1 MTKPAGQDANA
12 TRVQPATVAGDD
24 AFGLAPWLK
33 KMPGVPLHPLMTHP
47 VAAMAATTAIGFG
60 IAGQM
65 AGMMLGMMQ
74 SATERSRATLD
85 EGLDLAA
92 KVEAAEPVEV
102 NPPLTVVAQ
111 QPVAKAARPAAEK
124 NAKVA
129 REKRATPKT
138 AKAKPARKAP
148 VAKAARADDLKVISG
163 IGPKLEQVLNG
174 MGIRRYADIAGL
186 KAADVAR
193 IEAELG
199 FGGRIVR
206 DGWVE
211 QAKTLAKGRG

>member
-24 AFGLAPWLK
+24 PFGLAPWLK
-33 KMPGVPLHPLMTHP
+33 QMPGVSLHPLMTHP

-74 SATERSRATLD
+74 SATERTRAALD
-85 EGLDLAA
+85 ERVEPAA
-92 KVEAAEPVEV
+92 KDEAAKPVKAK
-102 NPPLTVVAQ
+102 PPLTVVTQ
-111 QPVAKAARPAAEK
+111 QPLAKAAKPAAEK
-124 NAKVA
+124 NATVA
-129 REKRATPKT
+129 REKSATPKT
-138 AKAKPARKAP
+138 AQAKPVRKAP
-148 VAKAARADDLKVISG
+148 AAKAARADDLKAISG

>member
-12 TRVQPATVAGDD
+12 TRVQPATAAGDD
-24 AFGLAPWLK
+24 PFGLAPWLRP
-33 KMPGVPLHPLMTHP
+33 MPGMPLMADP

-65 AGMMLGMMQ
+65 AGMMLGLMQ
-74 SATERSRATLD
+74 DATARAKVAHD
-85 EGLDLAA
+85 EGAEVRAKAA
-92 KVEAAEPVEV
+92 PVEAKPV
-102 NPPLTVVAQ
+102 LVAVSPE
-111 QPVAKAARPAAEK
+111 PVAKAKVPAAEETI
-124 NAKVA
+124 KVA
-129 REKRATPKT
+129 RETSATPKVVET
-138 AKAKPARKAP
+138 KPARKAP
-148 VAKAARADDLKVISG
+148 VAKAAKADDLKAISG

-174 MGIRRYADIAGL
+174 MGIRRYADIAAL
-186 KAADVAR
+186 KATDVAR

-211 QAKTLAKGRG
+211 QAKALAKGRG

>member
-12 TRVQPATVAGDD
+12 TRVQPAEAAGDD
-24 AFGLAPWLK
+24 PFGLAPWLK
-33 KMPGVPLHPLMTHP
+33 DMPGVPLHPLMANP
-47 VAAMAATTAIGFG
+47 VTAMTATTAIGLS

-74 SATERSRATLD
+74 GAAERARVVLD
-85 EGLDLAA
+85 
-92 KVEAAEPVEV
+92 EAAERKVEPVRAK
-102 NPPLTVVAQ
+102 PASSA
-111 QPVAKAARPAAEK
+111 PV
-124 NAKVA
+124 
-129 REKRATPKT
+129 
-138 AKAKPARKAP
+138 AKAKPAAGRTVKVARESARPKTAESKPVRKAP
-148 VAKAARADDLKVISG
+148 AAKTAKADDLKVISG

-174 MGIRRYADIAGL
+174 MGFRRYADIAAL

-199 FGGRIVR
+199 LGGRIAR

-211 QAKTLAKGRG
+211 QAKALAKGRG